1 MTCCPL
7 GGSSV
12 VISGVRGRVTL
23 ITLRIRGRI
32 IPLITTH
39 EPPRKGFRSQVP
51 KLRTT
56 LESTRIA
63 LAVANTHSKYERM
76 HGISPPTH

>member
-23 ITLRIRGRI
+23 ITLRIRGLI

-39 EPPRKGFRSQVP
+39 EPPRKWVQEPSA
-51 KLRTT
+51 KT
-56 LESTRIA
+56 
-63 LAVANTHSKYERM
+63 
-76 HGISPPTH
+76 